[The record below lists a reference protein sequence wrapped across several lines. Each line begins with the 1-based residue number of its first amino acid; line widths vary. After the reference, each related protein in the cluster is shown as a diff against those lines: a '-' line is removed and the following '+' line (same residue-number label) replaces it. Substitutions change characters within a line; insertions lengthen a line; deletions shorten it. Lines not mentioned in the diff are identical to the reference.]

1 LIGMVMIAL
10 FISKAADYFVEKQK
24 VLFYKALHMNMKG
37 GEAKMLRAMQ
47 TRRIKYKFYIV
58 ALLLAIVIVAGTLFL
73 WKVEKLS
80 LVDSFFC
87 VCATITALGYGAKSF
102 SSKLGR
108 VFAIFWII
116 TSTIILAQFFLYLAE
131 LYTERRQKMLAKWV
145 LNRRITTMDLE
156 AADLD
161 GDRQVE

>member
-1 LIGMVMIAL
+1 LGL
-10 FISKAADYFVEKQK
+10 KAS
-24 VLFYKALHMNMKG
+24 HPNWG
-37 GEAKMLRAMQ
+37 P
-47 TRRIKYKFYIV
+47 
-58 ALLLAIVIVAGTLFL
+58 
-73 WKVEKLS
+73 
-80 LVDSFFC
+80 
-87 VCATITALGYGAKSF
+87 
-102 SSKLGR
+102 